1 MSRRKRD
8 YAAKNLARILKE
20 RVDPHGYSMNDNGI
34 VRRLTIS
41 DEGDVKMWLKPKMAH
56 CPCCLHDLL
65 LLKEEI
71 GNQRGVSSVKFK
83 IVDIPGSEE
92 WDAALS

>member
-1 MSRRKRD
+1 MSRKKRD
-8 YAAKNLARILKE
+8 HAAKNLARILRE
-20 RVDPHGYSMNDNGI
+20 RTDPHGYSMNDKGI

-65 LLKEEI
+65 LLREVI
-71 GNQRGVSSVKFK
+71 GSQRGVSSVKFK
-83 IVDIPGSEE
+83 IVGIPGSEE

>member
-1 MSRRKRD
+1 MSRKKRD

-20 RVDPHGYSMNDNGI
+20 RNDPHGYSMNDKGI

-41 DEGDVKMWLKPKMAH
+41 DEGDVKMWVKPKMAH
-56 CPCCLHDLL
+56 CPCWLHDLL

-83 IVDIPGSEE
+83 IVDTPGSEE